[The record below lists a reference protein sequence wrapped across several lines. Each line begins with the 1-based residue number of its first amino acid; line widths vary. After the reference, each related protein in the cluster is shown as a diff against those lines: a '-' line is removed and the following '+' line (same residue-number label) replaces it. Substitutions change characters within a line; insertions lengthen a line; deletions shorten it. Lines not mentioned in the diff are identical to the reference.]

1 MQTFNVN
8 YVVYRKNSGEVLN
21 EGTQSVTCEG
31 GRFYAEKQIKA
42 MFERGDAEVQIRSV
56 FPA

>member
-1 MQTFNVN
+1 MNTYNVS
-8 YVVYRKNSGEVLN
+8 YIVLRKNGSEVLA
-21 EGTQSVTCEG
+21 EGTQAVTCEG

-42 MFERGDAEVQIRSV
+42 MFERGDTEVTIRSV

>member
-1 MQTFNVN
+1 MNTFNVN
-8 YVVYRKNSGEVLN
+8 YVVYRKNSGEVLT

-31 GRFYAEKQIKA
+31 GRYYAEKQIKA
-42 MFERGDAEVQIRSV
+42 MFERDNTEVQIRSV